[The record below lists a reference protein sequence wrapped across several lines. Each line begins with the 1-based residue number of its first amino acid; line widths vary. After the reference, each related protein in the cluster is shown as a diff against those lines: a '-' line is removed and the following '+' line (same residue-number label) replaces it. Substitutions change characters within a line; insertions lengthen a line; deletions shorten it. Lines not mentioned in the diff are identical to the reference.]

1 MTPQHETNRVDARPT
16 KEFFISMLTRDI
28 ATDRAILDL
37 IDNSIDAYQSN
48 SKTDS
53 RISITINR
61 NEFAIRDNAGG
72 LDLETAKEYAFRF
85 GRSASNPL
93 TPNSVGQF
101 GVGMKRTLFKIAESF
116 YVESRKNDTSYR
128 IDVDIQEWVS
138 KESWDFFFDLLDKDV
153 LNEGETNISV
163 TKLRPE
169 TSELFS
175 EQTFSIGLGNE
186 IAAAYFKQL
195 SDGLNIELNGK
206 QIRSEDVFVKVSD
219 ELSCLK
225 KSIKIDDVDIS
236 IICGVDDRELEG
248 GGWYVICNGRLVSE
262 ADQSIATGW
271 GCNGIPK
278 YHPDFAFFRGL
289 VEFSCP
295 DSSKLPW
302 TTTKTGVD
310 QDNKIYKAALH
321 HMSTSMKPV
330 TTFLRERAQEVTHIK
345 EGKISDTPLMRAIE
359 NAATFRIYDAPAK
372 NEFIRPERILPTSE
386 ENDKLASVQYA
397 VSVEQINLVKKSLEV
412 TTNREVG
419 EKTFQYYFKY
429 ECGNE

>member
-1 MTPQHETNRVDARPT
+1 MTTQHDENRVDASPT

-37 IDNSIDAYQSN
+37 IDNSIDAYQS
-48 SKTDS
+48 SSRTDS
-53 RISITINR
+53 VISITINGD
-61 NEFAIRDNAGG
+61 EFSIFDNAGG
-72 LDLETAKEYAFRF
+72 LDLDTAKEYAFRF
-85 GRSASNPL
+85 GRSASSPP

-116 YVESRKNDTSYR
+116 YVESRKNDISYR

-138 KESWDFFFDLLDKDV
+138 KESWDFFFDLLDKDS
-153 LNEGETNISV
+153 LREGVTNIAV
-163 TKLRPE
+163 KKLRPE
-169 TSELFS
+169 ASELFS
-175 EQTFSIGLGNE
+175 EKTFSIGLGNE

-195 SDGLNIELNGK
+195 ANGLTIELNGTS
-206 QIRSEDVFVKVSD
+206 IRSEDIFVKVSD
-219 ELSCLK
+219 DLSCIK
-225 KSIKIDDVDIS
+225 KSIDIDGVHVS
-236 IICGVDDRELEG
+236 IICGVDDRELED
-248 GGWYVICNGRLVSE
+248 GGWYVICNGRLVAE

-271 GCNGIPK
+271 GYSGTPK
-278 YHPDFAFFRGL
+278 YHADFAFFRGI

-330 TTFLRERAQEVTHIK
+330 IAFLRERAQEVTHIK
-345 EGKISDTPLMRAIE
+345 DGFISDTPLMRAIE
-359 NAATFRIYDAPAK
+359 NAKAYRIYDAPAK
-372 NEFIRPERILPTSE
+372 DEFIRPERILPVDD
-386 ENDKLASVQYA
+386 NNKMANVQYA
-397 VSVEQINLVKKSLEV
+397 VPVEKIELVKKSLGV

-419 EKTFQYYFKY
+419 EKTFKYYFKY
-429 ECGNE
+429 ECGDE